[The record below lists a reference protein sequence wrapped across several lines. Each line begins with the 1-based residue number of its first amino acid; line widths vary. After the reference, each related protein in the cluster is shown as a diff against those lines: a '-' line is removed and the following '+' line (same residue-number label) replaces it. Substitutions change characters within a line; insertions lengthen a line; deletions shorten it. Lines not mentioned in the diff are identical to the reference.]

1 MAERPALTAKELG
14 LSTWPDFE
22 ALFQKHNGVWGGCWC
37 MYYHEQGSFLLG
49 SRIRANRNKQ
59 RKHGLVSSGKSHGI
73 IVYSRGTPVGWCQY
87 GPREELPRLDA
98 SRTYLKLGL
107 ENGKR
112 RKLWRITC
120 FFVDR
125 DNRGK
130 GVAGFA
136 LKAALSAIRKR
147 GGGMVEGYPL
157 ETLKDVPRKTEK
169 GKASFMWSGTVAMFK
184 KAGFKVIAPLGKSR
198 RLVRKAVH

>member
-1 MAERPALTAKELG
+1 
-14 LSTWPDFE
+14 
-22 ALFQKHNGVWGGCWC
+22 
-37 MYYHEQGSFLLG
+37 MYYHDQGTFLLG

-59 RKHGLVSSGKSHGI
+59 RKHELVSRGKSHGI
-73 IVYSRGTPVGWCQY
+73 IVYSQETPVGWCQY
-87 GPREELPRLDA
+87 GPREELPRPDA

-107 ENGKR
+107 EDDKR

-125 DNRGK
+125 DHRGK

-147 GGGMVEGYPL
+147 GGGIVEAYPL
-157 ETLKDVPRKTEK
+157 ETLKESHGKIEK
-169 GKASFMWSGTVAMFK
+169 GKASFMWSGTVTMFS
-184 KAGFKVIAPLGKSR
+184 KAGFKVVAQLGKSR
-198 RLVRKAVH
+198 RLVRKAVY